1 MNSVRAAV
9 RPTRSHRLVRA
20 AWPLR
25 AAAATVSFA
34 LLALTGCPAP
44 PGAETAETAGATPAP
59 ESEDDKAFYTLG
71 YFVMKRASAFEL
83 DDREREM
90 VLAGARDALSGGE
103 AVVDVETYQQRL
115 ATLFQERQSRGAEG
129 EKLASQTWIEEQA
142 EKAGAVRTPSG
153 LVFVETDAGDGARP
167 AETDTVRV
175 HYHGT
180 LRDGTVFDS
189 STERGT
195 PAVFP
200 LNRVIPCWTEAL
212 QRMNVGGKAEVV
224 CPSSIAYGD
233 RGAPPQIPPGAAL
246 HFEVELLEIVE

>member
-1 MNSVRAAV
+1 MNSVPAAV
-9 RPTRSHRLVRA
+9 RPTRSRRPARA

-25 AAAATVSFA
+25 AAAATTSLA

-44 PGAETAETAGATPAP
+44 QSTETAETSAAP

-71 YFVMKRASAFEL
+71 YFVMKRASEFQL

-115 ATLFQERQSRGAEG
+115 ATLFRERQSRGAEG
-129 EKLASQTWIEEQA
+129 EQLASQTWIDEQA
-142 EKAGAVRTPSG
+142 EKPGAVRTPSG
-153 LVFVETDAGDGARP
+153 LVYVETQAGDGARP
-167 AETDTVRV
+167 QATDTVRV

-189 STERGT
+189 SNERGT

-233 RGAPPQIPPGAAL
+233 RGAPPKIPPGAAL
-246 HFEVELLEIVE
+246 HFDVELLEIVE